1 MGHVSPM
8 LTVPQTWYP
17 ILTGGSLSQDW
28 ELMLVCRPTHSN
40 SRRWSDGL
48 QLKLTESDVGVW
60 IGEIGRCMLCVA
72 ASLMILL
79 RRKQHVIDD
88 LQVVDWMLLGTAA
101 PPTAASRRRTA
112 GRVVLLAF
120 QLRVLTASLT
130 RLKQALPATRHPV

>member
-1 MGHVSPM
+1 M

-88 LQVVDWMLLGTAA
+88 LQVVDWMLLGTA
-101 PPTAASRRRTA
+101 TALVRPLLPLRRLDGGPQA
-112 GRVVLLAF
+112 GWYCSPF
-120 QLRVLTASLT
+120 NYEY
-130 RLKQALPATRHPV
+130 